1 MFSPKKYILL
11 AVLLVAI
18 FGLGVVIGQLGILP
32 FKIIPVGI
40 PGVRFQEEPP
50 ETFQIINK
58 ESGKPKEIDFS
69 RFWDVWQK
77 VEETYA
83 TRKHLDSQKMVYG
96 AIAGMVKSLDDPYTV
111 FFEPQ
116 EAKRFEDDSKGSFE
130 GIGAEIGIKK
140 GVLTVIAPLEETPA
154 KKAGLMAGDK
164 ILKIDD
170 TITADLTIEE
180 AVRLIRG
187 TKGTEVVLTVSRD
200 AWTETKEIKI
210 VRDVIK
216 VPILKLE
223 FKGDLAY
230 LRLYQFTENS
240 SEEFTKAAGTILA
253 SPAKGIVL
261 DLRNNPGGYLDKAV
275 DIAGWFLAQ
284 GQVVAMEDFGN
295 GQKETFYSAGPAKL
309 AEYKTVILVNQGSA
323 SASEILAGAL
333 KENRGLKLIGEK
345 TYGKGS
351 VQQLFD
357 FNDGSS
363 LKVTVAKW
371 LTPNGRSISD
381 EGLEA
386 DVKVELKA
394 EDLEKNLDP
403 QLDKAIELLKEQIT
417 NNK

>member
-154 KKAGLMAGDK
+154 KRAGLMAGDK
-164 ILKIDD
+164 ILKIAD
-170 TITADLTIEE
+170 TITAGFTI
-180 AVRLIRG
+180 
-187 TKGTEVVLTVSRD
+187 
-200 AWTETKEIKI
+200 
-210 VRDVIK
+210 
-216 VPILKLE
+216 
-223 FKGDLAY
+223 
-230 LRLYQFTENS
+230 
-240 SEEFTKAAGTILA
+240 
-253 SPAKGIVL
+253 
-261 DLRNNPGGYLDKAV
+261 
-275 DIAGWFLAQ
+275 
-284 GQVVAMEDFGN
+284 
-295 GQKETFYSAGPAKL
+295 
-309 AEYKTVILVNQGSA
+309 
-323 SASEILAGAL
+323 
-333 KENRGLKLIGEK
+333 
-345 TYGKGS
+345 
-351 VQQLFD
+351 
-357 FNDGSS
+357 
-363 LKVTVAKW
+363 
-371 LTPNGRSISD
+371 
-381 EGLEA
+381 
-386 DVKVELKA
+386 
-394 EDLEKNLDP
+394 
-403 QLDKAIELLKEQIT
+403 
-417 NNK
+417 

>member
-11 AVLLVAI
+11 AVLLVAV
-18 FGLGVVIGQLGILP
+18 FGLGAVVGQSGILP
-32 FKIIPVGI
+32 FKIIPVEI
-40 PGVRFQEEPP
+40 PGVGLQETPP

-96 AIAGMVKSLDDPYTV
+96 AIAGMVKSLGDPYTV

-116 EAKRFEDDSKGSFE
+116 EAKRFEEDSKGSFE

-154 KKAGLMAGDK
+154 KRAGLMAGDK
-164 ILKIDD
+164 ILKIND

-187 TKGTEVVLTVSRD
+187 PKGTEVVLTISRD
-200 AWTETKEIKI
+200 AWVETKEIKI
-210 VRDVIK
+210 VRNVIK
-216 VPILKLE
+216 APILKLE
-223 FKGDLAY
+223 FKGDFAY

-240 SEEFTKAAGTILA
+240 LEEFTKAAGTILA
-253 SPAKGIVL
+253 SPAKGIIL
-261 DLRNNPGGYLDKAV
+261 DLRNNPGGYLDRAV

-357 FNDGSS
+357 FSDGSS

-386 DVKVELKA
+386 DIKVELKA

-403 QLDKAIELLKEQIT
+403 QLDKAIEALKEQIT

>member
-1 MFSPKKYILL
+1 MLSPKKYVLL
-11 AVLLVAI
+11 AILIIVV
-18 FGLGVVIGQLGILP
+18 FGLGAVVGQLGILP
-32 FKIIPVGI
+32 FKIIPAEII
-40 PGVRFQEEPP
+40 PVPGLQETPP
-50 ETFQIINK
+50 ETFQIINE

-83 TRKHLDSQKMVYG
+83 TRKHLDAQKMVYG
-96 AIAGMVKSLDDPYTV
+96 AIAGMVKSLGDPYTV

-116 EAKRFEDDSKGSFE
+116 EAKRFEEDSKGSFE

-154 KKAGLMAGDK
+154 KRAGLLAGDK

-170 TITADLTIEE
+170 TITADLTIDE

-187 TKGTEVVLTVSRD
+187 PKGTEVILTISRD

-223 FKGDLAY
+223 FKGDFAY

-240 SEEFTKAAGTILA
+240 LEEFTKEAGTILA
-253 SPAKGIVL
+253 SPAKGIIL
-261 DLRNNPGGYLDKAV
+261 DLRNNPGGYLDMAIE
-275 DIAGWFLAQ
+275 IAGWFLEKDK
-284 GQVVAMEDFGN
+284 VVAMEDFGN
-295 GQKETFYSAGPAKL
+295 GQKETFYSPGPAKL
-309 AEYKTVILVNQGSA
+309 ADYKIVILVNQGSA

-333 KENRGLKLIGEK
+333 KENRGVKLVGEK

-357 FNDGSS
+357 FSDGSA

-386 DVKVELKA
+386 DYKVELTP

-403 QLDKAIELLKEQIT
+403 QLDKATEVLREQIT
-417 NNK
+417 NN